1 MCVIFPVEIDVSQT
15 IIRDCQVDKQ
25 TRELVYINKIMN
37 TQLTK
42 PVLMMFNISG
52 PIRSVTRK
60 NNNLRDRIK
69 SKVDEQFD
77 QLERDYSDQMDGF
90 HDSIKY
96 FKDEHYSVS
105 CQNGS
110 VLKSKFA
117 KILKSHDYTDKK
129 SIEAYEKYCLPKL
142 VDERNDYYVAV
153 CVLKPG
159 FENGSNQVL
168 SFEYNP
174 IGNKVIVPF
183 AHEINNTG
191 LYEYDVVAYVD
202 SVQFD
207 GEQFEEFVQ
216 SLILPSSFKNSEKV
230 LYYNEASKNK
240 SMIYKALEF
249 TTESSWGKSEKYNWK
264 IFCNGFIYDKKS
276 KVLYVKLHNV
286 TSALNKNVILN
297 TIK

>member
-1 MCVIFPVEIDVSQT
+1 MCVIFRGRNRRVQT
-15 IIRDCQVDKQ
+15 IIEIVRWTT
-25 TRELVYINKIMN
+25 TRELCTYRYEP
-37 TQLTK
+37 QLTK

-52 PIRSVTRK
+52 PIRTVTRK

-69 SKVDEQFD
+69 SKVDEQLIN
-77 QLERDYSDQMDGF
+77 LERDYSDQMDGF

-105 CQNGS
+105 SQNGS

-117 KILKSHDYTDKK
+117 KILKSQDYTDKK
-129 SIEAYEKYCLPKL
+129 SIEVLLRNTVCPNL

-183 AHEINNTG
+183 AHEINDTG

-216 SLILPSSFKNSEKV
+216 SLILPSFVQNRKV

>member
-15 IIRDCQVDKQ
+15 VIRDCHVDEQ

-60 NNNLRDRIK
+60 NNDLRDRIK

-77 QLERDYSDQMDGF
+77 QLEREYSDKIDGF
-90 HDSIKY
+90 HDNIQY

-129 SIEAYEKYCLPKL
+129 SIETYEKYCLPQL
-142 VDERNDYYVAV
+142 VDKHGDCYVAV

-183 AHEINNTG
+183 AHEINDTG
-191 LYEYDVVAYVD
+191 LYEYDVLAYVD
-202 SVQFD
+202 NVQFD
-207 GEQFEEFVQ
+207 GKQFEEFVQ
-216 SLILPSSFKNSEKV
+216 KLILPSFNDSEKV

-240 SMIYKALEF
+240 NMIYNALEF
-249 TTESSWGKSEKYNWK
+249 TTESSWVKSNKFNWK

-276 KVLYVKLHNV
+276 KALYVKLHNV
-286 TSALNKNVILN
+286 TSTLNKNVILDM
-297 TIK
+297 IK